1 MFGSRR
7 SKDELLTYL
16 HDIEVQLAALP
27 SQTEENMRAQ
37 EIIERL
43 KADGVSIE
51 EINVELAQ
59 HNLPSVDQVGKN
71 TAASLFPLWKLNR
84 QRRKLE
90 KQLAQ
95 FD

>member
-1 MFGSRR
+1 MLFGR
-7 SKDELLTYL
+7 KDATQLRCEL
-16 HDIEVQLAALP
+16 DAVKAEIAALP

-59 HNLPSVDQVGKN
+59 HTLPSVDQVGKN

-90 KQLAQ
+90 KRLAHL
-95 FD
+95 D